1 MLDFQEVEACIMA
14 SCDETP
20 VVRGLVLGKFAPF
33 TKGHEFMV
41 DAALADC
48 DEVVV
53 IAYDSPYATEV
64 PLNVRADWIRDI
76 YSARGATIAGDRS
89 CWEHDPFRPSAL
101 DAERKSGGPSAAGKT
116 VIVLEGW
123 DAPADSGDTD
133 AVKALQE
140 RYLHALLSRRL
151 AGRRPAV
158 VHVDH
163 ASGTPAPAGGDSSC
177 ASSGGRLPGSPH
189 YVAPLPGL
197 ISAFYSGEFYGAHV
211 AAALGARDARLDR
224 SILKGKETG
233 TLVSGTLC
241 RAEPFAML
249 REGGLSGRVYR
260 DMQPWIVFLGAP
272 SCGKR

>member
-1 MLDFQEVEACIMA
+1 MA

-20 VVRGLVLGKFAPF
+20 VKRGLVLGKFAPF

-41 DAALADC
+41 DAALAEC
-48 DEVVV
+48 EEVVV
-53 IAYDSPYATEV
+53 VAYDSPYATEV

-76 YSARGATIAGDRS
+76 FAARGAVIAGDSS

-101 DAERKSGGPSAAGKT
+101 DAERKSCATSAVGKT

-123 DAPADSGDTD
+123 DAPSDSGDTD
-133 AVKALQE
+133 AVKAIQE

-151 AGRRPAV
+151 AGRRPAAAPADAAV
-158 VHVDH
+158 CSLAPVAGD
-163 ASGTPAPAGGDSSC
+163 ASGSS
-177 ASSGGRLPGSPH
+177 ASGSGHRLPGSPH

-197 ISAFYSGEFYGAHV
+197 ISAFYCGEFYGAHV

-224 SILKGKETG
+224 SILKGKESG
-233 TLVSGTLC
+233 VLVSGTAC
-241 RAEPFAML
+241 RASPFAMM
-249 REGGLSGRVYR
+249 REGALAGRVYR
-260 DMQPWIVFLGAP
+260 DLQPWIVFLGAP